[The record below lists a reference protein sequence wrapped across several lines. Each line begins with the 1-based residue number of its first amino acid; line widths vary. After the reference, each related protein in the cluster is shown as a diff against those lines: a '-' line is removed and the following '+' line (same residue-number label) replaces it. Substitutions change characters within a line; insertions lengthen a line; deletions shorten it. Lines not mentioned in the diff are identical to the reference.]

1 MNKPSHSYSM
11 NVNNAAKIGGTGRIN
26 TTGPYEGVFT
36 RAEAVSSDKGTIG
49 IEFDFKT
56 TDGATASFLSVW
68 TNKANGEPL
77 SGSAVIDA
85 LMLLL
90 RVKDMSPKNITVEKW
105 DNESR
110 QVEKMQLPCFVDL
123 MSKPIG
129 LLLQKEISEY
139 QGKQKEKMLIYGAY
153 DIASR
158 KTPREIVSKAP
169 KAQALDTI
177 IASLKDKIAKPQGGS
192 ASYAPPS
199 SHGGDSYG
207 GGHAFDDLDDQIP
220 F

>member
-1 MNKPSHSYSM
+1 MNAPAHSYSL
-11 NVNNAAKIGGTGRIN
+11 NQANAAKIGGTGRIN
-26 TTGPYEGVFT
+26 TTGPYEGAFT
-36 RAEAVSSDKGTIG
+36 RAEAVASRNGTVG

-68 TNKANGEPL
+68 TAKANGEQL

-90 RVKDMSPKNITVEKW
+90 RVKDMAPRAVTVDKW
-105 DNESR
+105 SSESR
-110 QVEKMQLPCFVDL
+110 QVEKMQALCFVEL
-123 MSKPIG
+123 MNKPIG

-139 QGKQKEKMLIYGAY
+139 QGQTKEKMLIYGAY

-158 KTPREIVSKAP
+158 KTPREIVSKEPVA
-169 KAQALDTI
+169 KALDTI
-177 IASLKDKIAKPQGGS
+177 IASLKDKIAKPQSSQSSYSATS
-192 ASYAPPS
+192 ASNSLPA
-199 SHGGDSYG
+199 D
-207 GGHAFDDLDDQIP
+207 FDDYRGD

>member
-1 MNKPSHSYSM
+1 MNAPTHSYSM
-11 NVNNAAKIGGTGRIN
+11 NANNAAKIGGTGRIN

-36 RAEAVSSDKGTIG
+36 RAEAVASEKGTIG

-56 TDGATASFLSVW
+56 TDGATASFISVW
-68 TNKANGEPL
+68 THKPNGEAL

-90 RVKDMSPKNITVEKW
+90 RVKDMSPKSVQVEKW
-105 DNESR
+105 MRDSK
-110 QVEKMQLPCFVDL
+110 QVEKITAPCFVDL
-123 MSKPIG
+123 MNKPIG

-139 QGKQKEKMLIYGAY
+139 QGQQKEKMLIYGAY

-177 IASLKDKIAKPQGGS
+177 IASLKDKIAKPQSTQSNYGS
-192 ASYAPPS
+192 RSIENDMPPMP
-199 SHGGDSYG
+199 
-207 GGHAFDDLDDQIP
+207 DDFYDRE

>member
-1 MNKPSHSYSM
+1 MNAPTHSYSM
-11 NVNNAAKIGGTGRIN
+11 NQANAAKIGGTGRIN
-26 TTGPYEGVFT
+26 TTGAYEGAFT
-36 RAEAVSSDKGTIG
+36 RAEAVSSEKGTIG

-56 TDGATASFLSVW
+56 TDGATASFISVW
-68 TNKANGEPL
+68 TTKANGEQL

-90 RVKDMSPKNITVEKW
+90 RVKDMSPRNVMVDKW
-105 DNESR
+105 SSESR
-110 QVEKMQLPCFVDL
+110 QVEKCSAPCFVDL
-123 MSKPIG
+123 MNKPIG

-158 KTPREIVSKAP
+158 KTPKEIVSKAP
-169 KAQALDTI
+169 KALALDTI
-177 IASLKDKIAKPQGGS
+177 IASLKDKTAKPQGS
-192 ASYAPPS
+192 APYAQPAGM
-199 SHGGDSYG
+199 SHGSDSYSG
-207 GGHAFDDLDDQIP
+207 PAFDDDVP